1 MSIAIAHF
9 AVGAALTTL
18 VVAAVAPDCRY
29 PRTAIGLG
37 GAWAMLPDVHWV
49 SPVADEFLY
58 RVHGTPIV
66 TDLFWFH
73 GTLDRLDPGDSKA
86 VAAVAIAAFLVVT
99 ATVERRDDRSAASD
113 AALRERA
120 IEAASTEQSS
130 SD

>member
-18 VVAAVAPDCRY
+18 VVAALAPDCRY
-29 PRTAIGLG
+29 PRTAVLLG
-37 GAWAMLPDVHWV
+37 GGWAMLPDVHWV
-49 SPVADEFLY
+49 SPVAEELLY
-58 RVHGTPIV
+58 RFHGTPIV

-73 GTLDRLDPGDSKA
+73 GTLDRVDPGDSKA

-99 ATVERRDDRSAASD
+99 ASTEWLEHRRAASS
-113 AALRERA
+113 
-120 IEAASTEQSS
+120 ASTRGVAPDGDRTEHPS